1 MSATFVTLMKSPNSK
16 NHLHKSV
23 IISGKAWAILRYKL
37 MPIYKILIKTAAI
50 LILCL
55 VLVTSCSTP
64 TDNNEDTTLSFL
76 WEVSSDTNTVYILGS
91 VHVAKEDLYPLAE
104 AIENAYALADYLV
117 VECNINAVSEL
128 EMTALLMEKGTY
140 PAGEDLSD
148 YISDALYSRLYDRLM
163 ELDPT
168 GLMISSINLFEPWVA
183 ATLITDLD
191 YMALGYEA
199 EYGIDYHFLE
209 KAEADG
215 KDILE
220 LESAEFQLDIF
231 DSLPYETQI
240 ILLED
245 AVDNH
250 VTADEIE
257 TMFEAW
263 NTGDVTTM
271 EWLILGSDISNPEYR
286 TIYENLL
293 DERNFL
299 MLEKIEQYLEDD
311 ETYLVVVGAGHLVG
325 ENGIINLLDSKGY
338 TIEQQ

>member
-1 MSATFVTLMKSPNSK
+1 MSILK
-16 NHLHKSV
+16 
-23 IISGKAWAILRYKL
+23 ISGK
-37 MPIYKILIKTAAI
+37 TAAV
-50 LILCL
+50 LIMCL
-55 VLVTSCSTP
+55 VLVTSCSTQ
-64 TDNNEDTTLSFL
+64 TDNDNNEDTTLSFL

-91 VHVAKEDLYPLAE
+91 VHVATEDSYPLAE

-117 VECNINAVSEL
+117 VEVDINAISEL
-128 EMTALLMEKGTY
+128 EMTYLLLEKGTY
-140 PAGEDLSD
+140 PAGESLSD
-148 YISDALYSRLYDRLM
+148 YISEDLYSRLCDRFR
-163 ELDPT
+163 ELDTT
-168 GLMISSINLFEPWVA
+168 GLMLSSINRFEPWVV
-183 ATLITDLD
+183 ATLISDLD

-209 KAEADG
+209 KAGADG

-231 DSLPYETQI
+231 DSMPYETQI

-245 AVDNH
+245 AVDNQ

-257 TMFEAW
+257 MMFEAW
-263 NTGDVTTM
+263 STGDVTTM

-286 TIYENLL
+286 TIYENLI

-299 MLEKIEQYLEDD
+299 MVEKIEQYLQDD
-311 ETYLVVVGAGHLVG
+311 DVYFVVVGAGHLVG

-338 TIEQQ
+338 TVEQQ